1 MLWYEDD
8 DIGENGDFKITLID
22 GDYDDDNDNSED
34 DIHAI
39 HFISPKRIFKNM
51 ESRDD
56 GDEDDDID
64 AIA

>member
-1 MLWYEDD
+1 MV
-8 DIGENGDFKITLID
+8 IMTMTMIIVRMICI
-22 GDYDDDNDNSED
+22 SC
-34 DIHAI
+34 IHAI

-64 AIA
+64 AIALQ

>member
-1 MLWYEDD
+1 MV
-8 DIGENGDFKITLID
+8 IMTMTLIIV
-22 GDYDDDNDNSED
+22 SED

-64 AIA
+64 AIALQ